1 MSMEFFTEPWM
12 SKDFQG
18 AWKSYMDFSK
28 YSAFLFF
35 IELEEKVGLMNP
47 FKEGTIKKIVEDLE
61 KNL

>member
-1 MSMEFFTEPWM
+1 MD
-12 SKDFQG
+12 KDFQG

-28 YSAFLFF
+28 YSASLFF
-35 IELEEKVGLMNP
+35 TELEEKVGLMNP